1 MIRIIWYQELSLNV
15 STRGSIPEV
24 EGMTE
29 SGELP
34 EEEIGMVVD
43 CILIDYRGDLES
55 RARVA
60 RTILVWAAEHPDE
73 WDELWA
79 RCQQRHEAL
88 V

>member
-1 MIRIIWYQELSLNV
+1 
-15 STRGSIPEV
+15 
-24 EGMTE
+24 MTE
-29 SGELP
+29 NGELP

-60 RTILVWAAEHPDE
+60 RTILAWAAEHPDE